1 MSDTDTPD
9 TPSGD
14 TPVEIEQTS
23 NPADLMVPGEHLACG
38 GVNFRRGICRDSYL
52 GRKSCAS
59 CAPDEPV
66 AEAKPAKPRAKRSP

>member
-9 TPSGD
+9 TPIDD

-52 GRKSCAS
+52 GRKSCTS
-59 CAPDEPV
+59 CAPVDEPV
-66 AEAKPAKPRAKRSP
+66 EPKPAKPRAKRSP